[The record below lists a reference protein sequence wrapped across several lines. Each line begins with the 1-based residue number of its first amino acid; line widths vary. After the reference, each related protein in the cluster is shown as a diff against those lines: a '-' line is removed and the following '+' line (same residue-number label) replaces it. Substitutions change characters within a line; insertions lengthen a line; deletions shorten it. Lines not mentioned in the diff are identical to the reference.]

1 MTADEKHISKL
12 AGDLKYD
19 EKEHGSPAK
28 HVIAHSHSKS
38 QKEGKLKPKPGYYND
53 LGNKILIITIIT
65 KGKNKTERTVQTLAK
80 H

>member
-19 EKEHGSPAK
+19 EKKHDSPAK
-28 HVIAHSHSKS
+28 HVIVHSHGKS

-53 LGNKILIITIIT
+53 LGNKNSYYYDYNE
-65 KGKNKTERTVQTLAK
+65 G
-80 H
+80 